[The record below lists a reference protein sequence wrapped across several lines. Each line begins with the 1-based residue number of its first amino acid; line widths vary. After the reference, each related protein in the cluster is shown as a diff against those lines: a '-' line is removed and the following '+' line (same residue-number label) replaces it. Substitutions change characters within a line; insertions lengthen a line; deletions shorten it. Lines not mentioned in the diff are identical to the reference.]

1 MGCEVGRRITGVT
14 ARRGEPVVKLGP
26 DEARGE
32 VIGEVDT
39 CW

>member
-1 MGCEVGRRITGVT
+1 MGREVGRRITGVT
-14 ARRGEPVVKLGP
+14 ARRGEPVAKLGP
-26 DEARGE
+26 EARGE